1 MVARFVLA
9 NLLPSIL
16 AGALAWGVIRLMYRF
31 LPVRDARR
39 RLALYGIPLLKSAL
53 VLLGVGLVLPWPP
66 IFAWWRAAAVPWH
79 LAIPSALI
87 WAGFTLILQ
96 DAYRRRAY
104 ETVLEGARPARL
116 DFPEV
121 DEVLDEVIELYQSTT
136 PWRRRVPYPFGG
148 DAGRIPE
155 VLPVLSSDKIDVP
168 LVLTDPTSQAVLLPS
183 SFAPHLTRDQLK
195 SIIAHEVAHLVIS
208 RPHIASATW
217 WTLLTPISPIAIF
230 LAEDI
235 QREEERACDA
245 MAAAVLGDRETYA
258 EALVKAFRLIKAPA
272 KRPVP
277 AAALV
282 PQLTG
287 RQPAISER
295 VEALVRDRSAVDV
308 PWTQALMSYIVW
320 LASWVVLF

>member
-16 AGALAWGVIRLMYRF
+16 AGAISWGVIRLLYRF

-39 RLALYGIPLLKSAL
+39 RLALYGVPLLKSAL
-53 VLLGVGLVLPWPP
+53 VLLGVGVVLPWPP
-66 IFAWWRAAAVPWH
+66 LFVAWRAAAVPWYT
-79 LAIPSALI
+79 AIPCALI

-104 ETVLEGARPARL
+104 EAILDGARPARL

-121 DEVLDEVIELYQSTT
+121 DEVLAEVIELYRKTT
-136 PWRRRVPYPFGG
+136 PWRRRIPYPFGG
-148 DAGRIPE
+148 DAQRIPGD
-155 VLPVLSSDKIDVP
+155 LPVLASERVDVP
-168 LVLTDPTSQAVLLPS
+168 LMLTDPTSRAVLLPAS
-183 SFAPHLTRDQLK
+183 LAGRLSREQLK
-195 SIIAHEVAHLVIS
+195 SILAHEVAHLAIS
-208 RPHIASATW
+208 RPHVISATW
-217 WTLLTPISPIAIF
+217 WSLLTPISPIAIF

-245 MAAAVLGDRETYA
+245 MAAAVLGDPETYA
-258 EALVKAFRLIKAPA
+258 ESLVKAFRLLNKAA
-272 KRPVP
+272 KRPMP
-277 AAALV
+277 AVAIV

-287 RQPAISER
+287 KQPAISER
-295 VEALVRDRSAVDV
+295 VEALIRDRSLVDV
-308 PWTQALMSYIVW
+308 PWTQAFISYLVW

>member
-1 MVARFVLA
+1 MVARFVFA

-16 AGALAWGVIRLMYRF
+16 AGALAWGVIRLFYRF
-31 LPVRDARR
+31 LPLRDARR
-39 RLALYGIPLLKSAL
+39 RLALYGVPLLKSAL

-66 IFAWWRAAAVPWH
+66 IFEWWRAAAVPWY

-96 DAYRRRAY
+96 DAYRSRAY
-104 ETVLEGARPARL
+104 AEVLEGARPARF

-121 DEVLDEVIELYQSTT
+121 EDVLAEVIELYQKTT
-136 PWRRRVPYPFGG
+136 PWRRRAPYPFGG
-148 DAGRIPE
+148 DAARIPAS
-155 VLPVLSSDKIDVP
+155 LPVLSSDRINVP
-168 LVLTDPTSQAVLLPS
+168 LVLTDPSCQAVILPA
-183 SFAPHLTRDQLK
+183 SFAPHLSREQLK

-208 RPHIASATW
+208 RPRSLSTTW
-217 WTLLTPISPIAIF
+217 WSLLTPISPIAIF

-245 MAAAVLGDRETYA
+245 VAAAVLGDRETYA
-258 EALVKAFRLIKAPA
+258 ESLVKAFRLVKSPA

-287 RQPAISER
+287 RRPAISER

-308 PWTQALMSYIVW
+308 PWSQALMSYVVW
-320 LASWVVLF
+320 VASWIVLF